1 MIHAPSTLVTITLTV
16 VQTKDEFFRSLQRA
30 ASDVPQPHRSDEE
43 DRTIVILTT
52 PSFATWIEDVD
63 FLGRVVNTLSKG
75 CDSLNHLETTA
86 AVVDGLRPAREAA
99 DQGAT
104 SQSAEGFSFMIT
116 SRKSSAQPCHL
127 EILRGL
133 AANPDTFSGL
143 RFNFLR
149 PSFTDKHALLQC
161 TVPLANT
168 LFSNGRTSTLLV
180 GRWIKDLPNKFVSHS
195 LEYKEAYTVFTEE
208 FRFSQSSSQIPL
220 EGLTKPRR
228 IVAGMGNIVR
238 QLEGDG
244 GKPLPAST
252 ELEESV
258 VAYLNKRNLPQ
269 QQVSVWALVIPESVL
284 RKGRVESIDPS
295 RLWPLRYIL
304 QKKASLHRVCKLGF
318 LNHRPYCMFSKYLQY
333 LAEADGVSKLA
344 CCRLILKRHPLDQGD
359 ATTSTLFRN
368 DLLPL
373 RSRSRHWVI
382 SPKLGHMCGS
392 LWLIRGWWTRKA
404 IWQT

>member
-1 MIHAPSTLVTITLTV
+1 MIHAPSTLLVTITLTV
-16 VQTKDEFFRSLQRA
+16 GQTKDEFFRSLQRA
-30 ASDVPQPHRSDEE
+30 ASDVPQSHRSVEQ

-75 CDSLNHLETTA
+75 CDSLDHLETTA

-99 DQGAT
+99 DQGAA
-104 SQSAEGFSFMIT
+104 SQSAEGFSFMIS
-116 SRKSSAQPCHL
+116 SRKSSAQPPPHL

-133 AANPDTFSGL
+133 AAKPDPFSGL
-143 RFNFLR
+143 RFNLLG
-149 PSFTDKHALLQC
+149 PSVTDKHALLQC

-168 LFSNGRTSTLLV
+168 LFNNGRTSTLLV
-180 GRWIKDLPNKFVSHS
+180 GKWVKDLPSNFVSHS
-195 LEYKEAYTVFTEE
+195 LEYKEAYTVYTEE
-208 FRFSQSSSQIPL
+208 FRLSQSSTQIPL

-238 QLEGDG
+238 QLEGDD

-269 QQVSVWALVIPESVL
+269 QQASVWALVIPEWVL
-284 RKGRVESIDPS
+284 GKGRDESVDPS

-304 QKKASLHRVCKLGF
+304 TKKASLHRVCKLDF
-318 LNHRPYCMFSKYLQY
+318 LNYQPYCMPSNTSSIRRRRMGYQSW
-333 LAEADGVSKLA
+333 LAVA
-344 CCRLILKRHPLDQGD
+344 
-359 ATTSTLFRN
+359 
-368 DLLPL
+368 
-373 RSRSRHWVI
+373 
-382 SPKLGHMCGS
+382 
-392 LWLIRGWWTRKA
+392 
-404 IWQT
+404 

>member
-1 MIHAPSTLVTITLTV
+1 MINAPSTFLVTITLTV
-16 VQTKDEFFRSLQRA
+16 VQTKDEFFRSLERA
-30 ASDVPQPHRSDEE
+30 ALDVPQPHRSVEE
-43 DRTIVILTT
+43 DKTIVILTT

-63 FLGRVVNTLSKG
+63 FLGRVVNTLSTG
-75 CDSLNHLETTA
+75 CDSLDHLETTA
-86 AVVDGLRPAREAA
+86 AVVDGLRPAHEAA
-99 DQGAT
+99 DQDAA

-116 SRKSSAQPCHL
+116 SGKSSAQPPHL

-133 AANPDTFSGL
+133 AAKPDPFSGL
-143 RFNFLR
+143 RFNFLG
-149 PSFTDKHALLQC
+149 PSFTEKHALLQF

-180 GRWIKDLPNKFVSHS
+180 GKWVKDLQNNFVSHS
-195 LEYKEAYTVFTEE
+195 LEYKEAYTVHTEE
-208 FRFSQSSSQIPL
+208 FRFSQSSTQIPL

-269 QQVSVWALVIPESVL
+269 QQVSVWALVIPGCVL
-284 RKGRVESIDPS
+284 REGGVDPS

-304 QKKASLHRVCKLGF
+304 RKKASLHRVCKLDF
-318 LNHRPYCMFSKYLQY
+318 LNRRPYCIPSNTC
-333 LAEADGVSKLA
+333 S
-344 CCRLILKRHPLDQGD
+344 
-359 ATTSTLFRN
+359 
-368 DLLPL
+368 
-373 RSRSRHWVI
+373 
-382 SPKLGHMCGS
+382 
-392 LWLIRGWWTRKA
+392 
-404 IWQT
+404 IWRRRMGYQSWPTVA